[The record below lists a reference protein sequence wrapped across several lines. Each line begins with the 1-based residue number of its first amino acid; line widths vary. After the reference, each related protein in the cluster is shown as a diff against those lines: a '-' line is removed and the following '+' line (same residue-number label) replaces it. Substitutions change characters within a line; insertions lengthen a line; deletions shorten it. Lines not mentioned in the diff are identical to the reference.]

1 MECVQ
6 LMTRLASLIDR
17 LERDSISE
25 TLLHDFTKFLNRE
38 RAACHE

>member
-17 LERDSISE
+17 FERDFVV
-25 TLLHDFTKFLNRE
+25 LAGFGGQALGR
-38 RAACHE
+38 